1 MGMHDHFAPFWT
13 LVSRFAGSRGVALGF
28 HILCLWHRMALFWS
42 LRFPAFAYTSRLA
55 GTAHRLVRPIEI
67 RDCPSC
73 PIAAQ
78 TVGVNARYS
87 VQRLVKLTFH
97 WYGSDR

>member
-55 GTAHRLVRPIEI
+55 GTALRLVRPTEI
-67 RDCPSC
+67 RVHT
-73 PIAAQ
+73 
-78 TVGVNARYS
+78 TVVGSPLKPLACGDDILYNAS
-87 VQRLVKLTFH
+87 
-97 WYGSDR
+97 